1 MINLNEAYLIGLLY
15 GKGTI
20 DPIDDSNVILN
31 FRVKFRRPTDQS
43 LRADNIHTSILGR
56 DYVES
61 LKSKLS
67 NDFSIIINLL
77 RDTWGINSTIDLPN
91 SYQIDDWG
99 MKEIVVTSEKISKKN
114 SKLCEIFNI
123 DELDNKALLKFPFH
137 LNIESNKSLSLSF
150 IQGICDSCSL
160 IPNEASSS
168 FGGSGDTRI
177 QLEPSQERWELPIG
191 LCLIFQKGLE
201 IPVNNIN
208 WGHPQIRH
216 SWKHQNHQF
225 RVSLKNI
232 PPNIELY
239 RLNYKREEYRELYIR
254 KNVQYEE
261 GNLCPYSKRVKEG
274 EIIKLHKSN
283 DSDLNSELLHENI
296 KGISINVPGKKS
308 IAICKLLGCKQCNG
322 YFNVEV
328 TDGRKMGQ
336 KLGEIITGYSFGNEP
351 SFVIA
356 EEEEKYFPSDNDFN
370 DLKERLEKK

>member
-1 MINLNEAYLIGLLY
+1 MINSNEAYLLGLLY

-20 DPIDDSNVILN
+20 DPVDDSNVILN

-43 LRADNIHTSILGR
+43 LRADNIHTNIFGR

-61 LKSKLS
+61 LKSKLA
-67 NDFSIIINLL
+67 NDFSVIINLL

-91 SYQIDDWG
+91 SYQINDWS
-99 MKEIVVTSEKISKKN
+99 MKEIVVTSEKISKN
-114 SKLCEIFNI
+114 NHKLCEIFNV

-137 LNIESNKSLSLSF
+137 LNIENTKNLSLSF
-150 IQGICDSCSL
+150 VQGICDSCSL

-191 LCLIFQKGLE
+191 LCLVFQKGLA

-232 PPNIELY
+232 PSNIELY

-261 GNLCPYSKRVKEG
+261 GDLCPYSKRIKEG

-283 DSDLNSELLHENI
+283 NSDLNSELLHEKI
-296 KGISINVPGKKS
+296 KGISVNVPGKKS

-322 YFNVEV
+322 YFDVEIE
-328 TDGRKMGQ
+328 DKKGICARF
-336 KLGEIITGYSFGNEP
+336 GEIVREYPSFNDEP
-351 SFVIA
+351 SFTIA
-356 EEEEKYFPSDNDFN
+356 EEEEEYGSSEIK
-370 DLKERLEKK
+370 